1 MNNFKDKYL
10 KYKKKYL
17 DLQSKSQKG
26 GGHVLINADI
36 RQFENTDLRDTLN
49 KESVSSILN
58 NTMPQ
63 TDINKHL
70 LTAII
75 TVYNIVNNK

>member
-26 GGHVLINADI
+26 GGYVLENKDI
-36 RQFENTDLRDTLN
+36 RQFTNIDLRDTLN
-49 KESVSSILN
+49 EESMSSILN

-70 LTAII
+70 LTAIV
-75 TVYNIVNNK
+75 TVYNLVNEK

>member
-26 GGHVLINADI
+26 GGYILENEDI
-36 RQFENTDLRDTLN
+36 RQFTNIDLRNTLN
-49 KESVSSILN
+49 EESMSSILN

-70 LTAII
+70 LTAIV
-75 TVYNIVNNK
+75 TVYNLVNKK